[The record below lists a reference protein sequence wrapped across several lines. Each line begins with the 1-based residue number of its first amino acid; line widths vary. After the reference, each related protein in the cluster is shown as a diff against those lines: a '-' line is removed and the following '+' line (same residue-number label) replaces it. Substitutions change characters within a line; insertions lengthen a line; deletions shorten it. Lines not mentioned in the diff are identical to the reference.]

1 MNNLKKRES
10 GIEVLKIIGI
20 FLIIISHVTQ
30 TLYTPNEYF
39 NINYVIEVKHAT
51 KNIQSILLA
60 WFSSFGAQGNLIFFI
75 CTAYFLLENK
85 KINDKK
91 IIRLLIDV
99 WFISFLIL
107 CIFIVG
113 DWYELSIKIIIK
125 SIFPTIFA
133 TNWYITFYILFYL
146 IHLGVNL
153 VIQKITQKEHLV
165 TILITLLLYFGLNY
179 IKYGLFFTTPLIEFS
194 IIYFVIAYIKLYLK
208 NFSKNLKLNYVL
220 FLISILGT
228 PVLILITNFLGLNIG
243 FFNDKLQHWN
253 KNNSIFL
260 LLTAISLFNI
270 FNSKKFINDK
280 INYISSLSL
289 LIYIIHENIII
300 RTYLRPT
307 IWICIHEKVG
317 YRYIVLL
324 DLLYSIIV
332 FIISIIIAS
341 IYKSFIQKFIHKIII
356 KIYESLKEIINK
368 IIMYLI
374 KYSN

>member
-1 MNNLKKRES
+1 MNKLKKRES
-10 GIEVLKIIGI
+10 GIEILKIIGI

-30 TLYTPNEYF
+30 TLYTPSEYF
-39 NINYVIEVKHAT
+39 DMKYVVEVKYAT
-51 KNIQSILLA
+51 KNIQNILLA

-75 CTAYFLLENK
+75 CSAYFLLESK
-85 KINDKK
+85 KIDDKK

-107 CIFIVG
+107 CIFVVG
-113 DWYELSIKIIIK
+113 SWYELSTKIIIK

-146 IHLGVNL
+146 IHLGLNL
-153 VIQKITQKEHLV
+153 VIQKITQKDHL
-165 TILITLLLYFGLNY
+165 IILLITLLLYFGLNY

-194 IIYFVIAYIKLYLK
+194 IIYFMIAYIKLYLK
-208 NFSKNLKLNYVL
+208 NFSKNLKLNYIL
-220 FLISILGT
+220 FLISIIGI

-243 FFNDKLQHWN
+243 FFNDKLQYWN

-307 IWICIHEKVG
+307 IWIYIHERIG
-317 YRYIVLL
+317 YKYIILL

-332 FIISIIIAS
+332 FIISMIIAW
-341 IYKSFIQKFIHKIII
+341 IYKRFIQNLIYKMVI
-356 KIYESLKEIINK
+356 KIYEKLKERINEIIIN
-368 IIMYLI
+368 LI
-374 KYSN
+374 KSSN

>member
-1 MNNLKKRES
+1 MNKLKKRES
-10 GIEVLKIIGI
+10 GIEMLKIIGI

-39 NINYVIEVKHAT
+39 DMKYVVEVKYAT
-51 KNIQSILLA
+51 KNIQNILLA

-75 CTAYFLLENK
+75 CSAYFLLENK
-85 KINDKK
+85 KIDDKK

-99 WFISFLIL
+99 WVINFSIL
-107 CIFIVG
+107 CIFVVG
-113 DWYELSIKIIIK
+113 SWYELSIKIIIK

-146 IHLGVNL
+146 IHLGLNL
-153 VIQKITQKEHLV
+153 VIQKITQKDHLII
-165 TILITLLLYFGLNY
+165 ILITLLLYFGLNY

-208 NFSKNLKLNYVL
+208 KFSKNLKLNYIL
-220 FLISILGT
+220 FLISILGIQL
-228 PVLILITNFLGLNIG
+228 LILVTNFLGLNIG
-243 FFNDKLQHWN
+243 FFYDKLQHWN

-307 IWICIHEKVG
+307 IWIYIHERIG
-317 YRYIVLL
+317 YKYIILL

-332 FIISIIIAS
+332 FIISMIIAWIYKRFIQNS
-341 IYKSFIQKFIHKIII
+341 IYKMVI
-356 KIYESLKEIINK
+356 KIYEKIKIIINK
-368 IIMYLI
+368 IVMQLTAYL
-374 KYSN
+374 K